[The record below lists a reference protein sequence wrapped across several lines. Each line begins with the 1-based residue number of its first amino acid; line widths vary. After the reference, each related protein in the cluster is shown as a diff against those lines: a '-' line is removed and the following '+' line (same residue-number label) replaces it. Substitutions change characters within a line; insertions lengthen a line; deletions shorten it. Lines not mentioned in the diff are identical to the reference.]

1 MKPIKL
7 LLSTLISTAFILN
20 ACWQNETITSKP
32 GECPGATDLDKQIQT
47 LISDKSCTNIQDC
60 AYKAYGYKHC
70 GGPSSYLIYSKKT
83 VSEAELLQKVDSYN
97 SIIEKCV
104 KDSKM
109 SGTCDT
115 PMVPNLSCDNGT
127 CKDKGYS
134 PN

>member
-7 LLSTLISTAFILN
+7 FRSISISAALILS
-20 ACWQNETITSKP
+20 ACWQNTATTINS
-32 GECPGATDLDKQIQT
+32 GECPGASDLDKQIQAI
-47 LISDKSCTNIQDC
+47 ISDKTCITVQDC

-70 GGPSSYLIYSKKT
+70 GGPSSYLIYSKKNINET
-83 VSEAELLQKVDSYN
+83 ELLQKVDGYN

-115 PMVPNLSCDNGT
+115 PMTPNLSCDSGT